1 MNYIANGELL
11 DDEVEARQIRRHSH
25 TYTIINGELYKRS
38 VSGIF
43 QRCVDVD
50 TGYRLLKDIH
60 QGECGHQASSRAIVA
75 KAFRH
80 GFYWPTA
87 LEDAEQLVH
96 ACNGCQRFGQLR
108 HMPAL
113 VLMTIPITWPFTVW
127 GLDMVGPFK
136 RARRA

>member
-1 MNYIANGELL
+1 MNYIANSELP
-11 DDEVEARQIRRHSH
+11 DDEVEARQIRHRAH
-25 TYTIINGELYKRS
+25 TYTIINKELYKRS

-50 TGYRLLKDIH
+50 TSYRLLKDIH
-60 QGECGHQASSRAIVA
+60 QGECGHHASSRAIVA

-96 ACNGCQRFGQLR
+96 AYNGCQRFGQLR
-108 HMPAL
+108 HMP
-113 VLMTIPITWPFTVW
+113 T
-127 GLDMVGPFK
+127 
-136 RARRA
+136 